1 MEGEMKQTGVV
12 LLNSSASPFGNRVRI
27 ALARK
32 GVAYEE
38 KQENLP
44 AKSPLL
50 LSSNPVLAQ
59 VPVLIVD
66 GKPVCESLAILEF
79 IDEAYAG
86 VGEPLLPPADDPF
99 ARARA
104 RFWAAYIDAKVPE
117 CAVKVWRSPAGAAGS
132 AAVEEGSKGLVAVLR
147 TLEAELG
154 GRRYFG
160 GEALGY
166 VDVVLVPFMTP
177 WFLTYERFG
186 GLSVAEECPALA
198 AWAARCASENTCV
211 AASLSDAEAVYQFVC
226 SLRKYLGL
234 DG

>member
-1 MEGEMKQTGVV
+1 MEGEKKQTSVV
-12 LLNSSASPFGNRVRI
+12 LLNCSVSPFGNRVRI

-38 KQENLP
+38 RPENLT

-50 LSSNPVLAQ
+50 LSSNPVLAKI
-59 VPVLIVD
+59 PVLIVD

-86 VGEPLLPPADDPF
+86 AGEPLLPPADDPF

-104 RFWAAYIDAKVPE
+104 RFWAAYVDAKVPE
-117 CAVKVWRSPAGAAGS
+117 SAVKVWRSPAGAAGS
-132 AAVEEGSKGLVAVLR
+132 AAVEEGTKGLVAVLR
-147 TLEAELG
+147 TLEEELG
-154 GRRYFG
+154 EKRYFG
-160 GEALGY
+160 GETLGY
-166 VDVVLVPFMTP
+166 VDVALVPFTP

-186 GLSVAEECPALA
+186 GFSVAAECPTLA

-211 AASLSDAEAVYQFVC
+211 AASLPDAEAVYQFVC
-226 SLRKYLGL
+226 GMRKHFGL